1 MNILIIGSEG
11 FIGNHCVNYFLNKGY
26 KVYGCDLLDYKS
38 LSYTYTKISRLNPN
52 FDTLFDNVK
61 YDFCIN
67 AAGNGSVPVS
77 IEKPLLDFDANCYD
91 VIRLLQ
97 LIKDRCPKCKY
108 IQISSAAVY
117 GNPQSLPIQE
127 SDQLSPLSPYGWHK
141 LIAEKLCE
149 EYSTLHNLSIAV
161 VRPFSVFGPKL
172 RKQLLWDMYQK
183 AIANPEI
190 ELWGDGTESRDFIFI
205 NDLVYAIDL
214 ILEKDSSTFNIYNLA
229 SGEEVTI
236 ETLAKL
242 FFKEL
247 GGNIKYK
254 FNGQTRAGDPRNW
267 KASIEKLATLGF
279 VPGHSLEDGL
289 KTTAL
294 WLKTLN

>member
-1 MNILIIGSEG
+1 
-11 FIGNHCVNYFLNKGY
+11 
-26 KVYGCDLLDYKS
+26 
-38 LSYTYTKISRLNPN
+38 
-52 FDTLFDNVK
+52 
-61 YDFCIN
+61 
-67 AAGNGSVPVS
+67 
-77 IEKPLLDFDANCYD
+77 
-91 VIRLLQ
+91 
-97 LIKDRCPKCKY
+97 
-108 IQISSAAVY
+108 
-117 GNPQSLPIQE
+117 
-127 SDQLSPLSPYGWHK
+127 
-141 LIAEKLCE
+141 
-149 EYSTLHNLSIAV
+149 
-161 VRPFSVFGPKL
+161 
-172 RKQLLWDMYQK
+172 MYQK